1 LKNQLSEYDT
11 FPLGMPVFSHSFVK
25 SIVVLALLL
34 SRAPLLS
41 GQDFSGLVVGVSDGD
56 TLSVMHDGKA
66 EKIRLRGIDAPE
78 RGQAFSNRAKQFVSG
93 LCFGKEVTVKARG
106 QDRYQRTIADVILP
120 DGRNLNHEIVRAGF
134 AWWFRKYAPG
144 DETLER
150 LEKEAGR
157 PGLGFGLTS
166 RVRSRHG
173 SGARLLDTNS
183 RIDQC
188 RRKPNPNRPRR
199 RPGNQSLS
207 A

>member
-1 LKNQLSEYDT
+1 
-11 FPLGMPVFSHSFVK
+11 
-25 SIVVLALLL
+25 
-34 SRAPLLS
+34 
-41 GQDFSGLVVGVSDGD
+41 LVVGVSDGD

-150 LEKEAGR
+150 LEKEAR
-157 PGLGFGLTS
+157 Q
-166 RVRSRHG
+166 
-173 SGARLLDTNS
+173 ARLGLWVDQQSPIPPWEWRKAS
-183 RIDQC
+183 RYQLA
-188 RRKPNPNRPRR
+188 N
-199 RPGNQSLS
+199 
-207 A
+207 